1 MSLED
6 NKAIMRAHVEALFN
20 QHRVDQTDEFFTQDY
35 LDHAPLPGQ
44 AAGLAGAKQ
53 KWATYLTA
61 VPDMRATIEDMVG
74 EGDRLAVRWT
84 VQGTHRGEL
93 LGIPP
98 TGKPVRFSGISIY
111 RLAAGKIAEQW
122 EQWDR
127 LPLLQQLGVLP
138 TPAAPATTTG

>member
-6 NKAIMRAHVEALFN
+6 NKAIVRAHVAALFN
-20 QHRVDQTDEFFTQDY
+20 QHRVAQTDEFFAQDY

-44 AAGLAGAKQ
+44 APGLAGAKQ
-53 KWATYLTA
+53 KWMSYLTA
-61 VPDMRATIEDMVG
+61 VPDLRATIEDMVA
-74 EGDRLAVRWT
+74 EGDKVAVRWT

-98 TGKPVRFSGISIY
+98 TGKHVRFSGISIY
-111 RLAAGKIAEQW
+111 RLAVGKIAEQW

-138 TPAAPATTTG
+138 TPAAPTATTG

>member
-6 NKAIMRAHVEALFN
+6 NKAIVRAHVEALFN
-20 QHRVDQTDEFFTQDY
+20 QHQVAQTDEFFTQDY

-44 AAGLAGAKQ
+44 APGLEGAKH
-53 KWATYLTA
+53 KWASYLTA
-61 VPDMRATIEDMVG
+61 VPDMRATIEDMVA
-74 EGDRLAVRWT
+74 EGDKLAVRWT
-84 VQGTHRGEL
+84 VQGSHRGEL

-98 TGKPVRFSGISIY
+98 TGKHVRFSGISIY

-138 TPAAPATTTG
+138 TPAAPTATTG

>member
-1 MSLED
+1 MSLEA
-6 NKAIMRAHVEALFN
+6 NKAIIGAHVAALFN
-20 QHRVDQTDEFFTQDY
+20 QHRVAQTDEFFTPDY

-44 AAGLAGAKQ
+44 APGLEGAKH
-53 KWATYLTA
+53 KWTNYLTA
-61 VPDMRATIEDMVG
+61 VPDMRATIEDMVA
-74 EGDRLAVRWT
+74 EGDKLAVRWT

-138 TPAAPATTTG
+138 TPAAPAATTG

>member
-20 QHRVDQTDEFFTQDY
+20 QHRVEQTEEFLTQDY

-44 AAGLAGAKQ
+44 APGLAGAKQ
-53 KWATYLTA
+53 KWTSYLTA
-61 VPDMRATIEDMVG
+61 VPDMRATIEDMVA
-74 EGDRLAVRWT
+74 EGDKLAVRWT

-138 TPAAPATTTG
+138 TPAAPAATTG